1 MWRDLRRLLAGLS
14 TQQLRLEL
22 QFRREA
28 FALLT
33 LGSLI
38 GLPLAPG
45 DVALHLLPYL
55 EDDLVHLLR
64 RTQTLEDRL
73 TELFAHLELG

>member
-1 MWRDLRRLLAGLS
+1 MGLRDFFASHGTDHLK
-14 TQQLRLEL
+14 LEL
-22 QFRREA
+22 QFQREA

-33 LGSLI
+33 VGSLM
-38 GLPLAPG
+38 GFPLAPG

-55 EDDLVHLLR
+55 DPDLLLLLR

-73 TELFAHLELG
+73 AELLGHLELG